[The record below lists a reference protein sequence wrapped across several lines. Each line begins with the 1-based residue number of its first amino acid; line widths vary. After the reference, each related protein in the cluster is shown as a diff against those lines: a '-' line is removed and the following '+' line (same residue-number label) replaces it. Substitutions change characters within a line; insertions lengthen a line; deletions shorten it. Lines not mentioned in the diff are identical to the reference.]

1 MDGRPENGRPF
12 SCPDTL
18 QKGPHLVEIL
28 PSRAGFDAA
37 GDIDGGGIY
46 LTHGLGHVFRR
57 ETAGDET
64 PERVKLLALQG
75 LPVFKA
81 LGVKDRAMLNF
92 RFGEKEIDSKNCEI
106 LIAFKPA

>member
-1 MDGRPENGRPF
+1 MRATGNRSPF
-12 SCPDTL
+12 SLPGVL
-18 QKGPHLVEIL
+18 QETSDLVEIL

-46 LTHGLGHVFRR
+46 LTHGLGHVFRC

-92 RFGEKEIDSKNCEI
+92 RFGEKETDSKNCEI

>member
-28 PSRAGFDAA
+28 PSRSRFNSA

-92 RFGEKEIDSKNCEI
+92 RFGEKETDSKNCEI

>member
-18 QKGPHLVEIL
+18 QKGTHLVEIL

-46 LTHGLGHVFRR
+46 LTHGFGDVFRC
-57 ETAGDET
+57 ETAGYET
-64 PERVKLLALQG
+64 PERVKLLAQQG

-81 LGVKDRAMLNF
+81 LGVKDRFLESSL
-92 RFGEKEIDSKNCEI
+92 R
-106 LIAFKPA
+106 